1 MAAKS
6 KAAPQGKVAHK
17 GKATTKAKSRP
28 KGLQLTTAQA
38 AAYNKAFSATAQ
50 KLSKAAFL
58 KGRATGFRKY
68 RLQSAYSSIKQ
79 ANKYT
84 RLAQTAAIAAH
95 ATQMTKMQA
104 RLGHQNVNLQQRIAQ
119 DVYRHT
125 QLMGRA
131 QFAQAGVKAYAHAA
145 VMRTVTQKQAL
156 AVETAFYNKLL
167 KTARKAG
174 RPRGRPKGK
183 GTPLS
188 KSIARAAAAA
198 GAAAAAK
205 IPKTRG
211 RPKGSIKGAPTAKAK
226 AQNIKTNQA
235 AAAASAKAAPK
246 AAKTRTAP
254 VNWAMAAAAHAQ
266 AAYARG
272 GADRGPEVKKALTE
286 NDWHGDEITPN
297 CVVVAIANHLL
308 WSKQVTVDDND
319 LKTLAEELGD
329 EPTIEG
335 ALWHCWL
342 TGWPA
347 SHRVRLVHYS
357 EASEPS
363 FAEEGYVIGYDALT
377 DDGWQ
382 PHCALSRP
390 LHRVVS
396 WGKERDREALV
407 EEAWE
412 LSWQV

>member
-6 KAAPQGKVAHK
+6 KAAPK
-17 GKATTKAKSRP
+17 GKAAAKGKVTNKAKGRP

-38 AAYNKAFSATAQ
+38 AAYNKAFNATAQ
-50 KLSKAAFL
+50 KLSNAAIIRS
-58 KGRATGFRKY
+58 RATGFRKY
-68 RLQSAYSSIKQ
+68 RLQAAYSTVKQ
-79 ANKYT
+79 YNKY
-84 RLAQTAAIAAH
+84 RAIAQAAAIAAH

-104 RLGHQNVNLQQRIAQ
+104 RLGHQNVNLQQRIAL

-125 QLMGRA
+125 TLLGRA
-131 QFAQAGVKAYAHAA
+131 QFAQAGVKKYAHTA
-145 VMRTVTQKQAL
+145 VMRTVTQGQAV
-156 AVETAFYNKLL
+156 AFETAFYNKVL
-167 KTARKAG
+167 KTAKKAG
-174 RPRGRPKGK
+174 KPRGRKPT

-188 KSIARAAAAA
+188 KAIAAAAKKA
-198 GAAAAAK
+198 GLAAAAK

-211 RPKGSIKGAPTAKAK
+211 RPKGSTKGATTAAAK

-266 AAYARG
+266 AQYAG
-272 GADRGPEVKKALTE
+272 HAAVNAKPNAQTVGIP
-286 NDWHGDEITPN
+286 DWVGDEITPN

-308 WSKQVTVDDND
+308 WVKQVSVDDND
-319 LKTLAEELGD
+319 LKELADELGD

-335 ALWHCWL
+335 ALWHCWK

-347 SHRVRLVHYS
+347 SHRCRLVDYR
-357 EASEPS
+357 EVTDDLER
-363 FAEEGYVIGYDALT
+363 EGLVIGYEAMT

-382 PHCALSRP
+382 DHCALSRP
-390 LHRVVS
+390 RTRVVS
-396 WGKERDREALV
+396 WGKERDRESLV

-412 LSWQV
+412 LTWQM